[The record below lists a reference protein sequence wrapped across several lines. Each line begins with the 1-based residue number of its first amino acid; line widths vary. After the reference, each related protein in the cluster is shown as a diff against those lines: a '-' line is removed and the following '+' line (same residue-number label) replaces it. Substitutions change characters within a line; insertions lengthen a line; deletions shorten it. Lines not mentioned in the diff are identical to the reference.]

1 MMSWMA
7 FGETGVCAD
16 AGAAIK
22 TAARTSRAA
31 ASQEIRRGSD
41 TRTIRFNRATDRR
54 RHDFGRDHASERGA
68 AEEPQQDRGGIGT
81 PALAARADKVIEQG
95 GPARAGALWL
105 LVEYNAPGRR
115 NHRPHRVG
123 GVVETD
129 EVI

>member
-7 FGETGVCAD
+7 FGETSVCAD
-16 AGAAIK
+16 AGAA
-22 TAARTSRAA
+22 TSAAKPRCAET
-31 ASQEIRRGSD
+31 SQEIRRSSD
-41 TRTIRFNRATDRR
+41 MVTIRFNPATDRR

-68 AEEPQQDRGGIGT
+68 AEETRRDRGGIGT
-81 PALAARADKVIEQG
+81 PALAARAGKVIEQG
-95 GPARAGALWL
+95 APSRAGTLWL
-105 LVEYNAPGRR
+105 FVEYNAPGRG

>member
-7 FGETGVCAD
+7 FGETSVCAD
-16 AGAAIK
+16 AGAAAS
-22 TAARTSRAA
+22 AAMARCAE
-31 ASQEIRRGSD
+31 ASQAIRRGSGMM
-41 TRTIRFNRATDRR
+41 TIRFNRATDRR
-54 RHDFGRDHASERGA
+54 RRDFGRDHASERGA
-68 AEEPQQDRGGIGT
+68 AEEPRQDRGGIGT

-95 GPARAGALWL
+95 GPARAGTLWL